1 MLHGIVH
8 NPFRTLGVLANS
20 SLKERM
26 ANLNRFSAFQKVGK
40 PIGTLYDFD
49 EVIGEKPVRTQ
60 DALDEA
66 QRELNLPIDQFKW
79 SLFWLVSTSSAEDIA
94 LKNLNAGNLEKA
106 ISILEKF
113 PTWSAVLNCA
123 TLSLMKG
130 NLGTAAIYI
139 SALSDEYRESLLK
152 GFGLEVLNLSS
163 DKILGIYFE
172 ELSNSFSRTEILKA
186 FEGLPSYELIEQKVS
201 KKLTDTL
208 SKLISIAGSCDK
220 DNSESNLRA
229 GKKLMQSAILI
240 INDLKRI
247 GPDSTHEIIAD
258 KLAIQ
263 VLQNGINYYNNTDDE
278 EAPRIAISL
287 FKFAN
292 QTAVGQI
299 AKDRC
304 QDNFDIIKEAFDSLP
319 PVEAK
324 EDILNIKQRLDR
336 FGDNTKS
343 AELSIRLI
351 EECAIC
357 LGNLKEKNLLAHPSC
372 VAITTQIIRKALNSV
387 IGAVNKAMEDVKNA
401 SSYGRYSQVQATK
414 NVLKSAWDA
423 TLMMEKLPIED
434 EARGWFSK
442 NKTTLKGLLDDA
454 GIHAINITNFV
465 ILTEP
470 ERFRNCKTKRD
481 FQNYLGLYRFP
492 RYAEIARK
500 RIEEFERIEEEERKR
515 QEEDNRKRQEAER
528 RRKEAEVALC
538 RQIEQC
544 TTLDQLWGL
553 HSKCGTSTTLNA
565 LDQKAWKLCHRR
577 KDFKLYLEHLPNGK
591 HKNEAIKNAR
601 NLGERVSDFFKKHK
615 GWTIFIGIVLAVL
628 ALIGLIWGPEGYQ
641 IMLYVIGAIGAFAAW
656 GGLSSALKDGRDV
669 GTDLTILLIGGIVAV
684 ACFVGAN
691 AMDDYVVAY
700 AEQRKVEN
708 LSKQEET
715 VYNRFKNN
723 PSEENFNA
731 YLKDYRHGKFINEVI
746 NQYVSVVRDK
756 GPLALNTILSN
767 YPVLAEEA
775 GVKTLIS
782 QQSDSLYSIALSIGT
797 RQGWKEYQKSV
808 PTGELRDSEEQIENI
823 DNRDWNT
830 ESKAWAKANAL
841 GTLAGY
847 YKYTSLYPNGA
858 HYSQANKKI
867 IDLEVDKV
875 MAGEHGELPALDQT
889 GYGYGP
895 TSTIS
900 VYNNTSYTL
909 TLYYSGSDS
918 KQISISPHGRK
929 SVTLKNG
936 SYRCVA
942 SVDGGGV
949 SNHAG
954 TENLTGGSYEVEY
967 YISTYRTRY

>member
-1 MLHGIVH
+1 
-8 NPFRTLGVLANS
+8 
-20 SLKERM
+20 M

-40 PIGTLYDFD
+40 PIETLYDFY

-60 DALDEA
+60 EALDEA

-79 SLFWLVSTSSAEDIA
+79 SLFWVVSTSSAEDIA

-130 NLGTAAIYI
+130 NLGTAAMCI

-152 GFGLEVLNLSS
+152 GIGLEVLNLSS

-172 ELSNSFSRTEILKA
+172 ELSNSFSQTEILKA
-186 FEGLPSYELIEQKVS
+186 FEGLPSYEFIQREVS
-201 KKLTDTL
+201 KKLIDTL
-208 SKLISIAGSCDK
+208 SKLISIAALCDK

-229 GKKLMQSAILI
+229 GKKLMQSAIPVI
-240 INDLKRI
+240 HDLKNI
-247 GPDSTHEIIAD
+247 SSDSSYGIIAD

-263 VLQNGINYYNNTDDE
+263 VLQNGINYYNNTVDE

-304 QDNFDIIKEAFDSLP
+304 QDNYDIIKEAFDSLP

-324 EDILNIKQRLDR
+324 EDILEIKRRLDR
-336 FGDNTKS
+336 FGDNTKN
-343 AELSIRLI
+343 AESSIRLI
-351 EECAIC
+351 EECAIN
-357 LGNLKEKNLLAHPSC
+357 LGNLKENNLLAHPSC
-372 VAITTQIIRKALNSV
+372 VAISTQIIRKALNSV
-387 IGAVNKAMEDVKNA
+387 IGAVNKVMEDVKNA
-401 SSYGRYSQVQATK
+401 SSCGRYSQMQTAK

-423 TLMMEKLPIED
+423 TLMMEKLPMED

-442 NKTTLKGLLDDA
+442 NKSSLKGLLDDA
-454 GIHAINITNFV
+454 GIHALNLTSFIIQ
-465 ILTEP
+465 TEP
-470 ERFRNCKTKRD
+470 ERFRRCKTKKD
-481 FQNYLGLYRFP
+481 FQNYLDLYRFP
-492 RYAEIARK
+492 RYAEIAKK
-500 RIEEFERIEEEERKR
+500 RIAEFERAEEEERKR
-515 QEEDNRKRQEAER
+515 QEEEKRRRQEAER
-528 RRKEAEVALC
+528 RRKEAEAALC
-538 RQIEQC
+538 GQIEQC
-544 TTLDQLWGL
+544 VTLELLWEL
-553 HSKCGTSTTLNA
+553 HSKCGTSATLNA
-565 LDQKAWKLCHRR
+565 LDQKAWKLCHTR
-577 KDFKLYLEHLPNGK
+577 KDFKSYLEHLPNGK

-601 NLGERVSDFFKKHK
+601 NLGERISDFFKKHK
-615 GWTIFIGIVLAVL
+615 GWTIIIGIVLVAL
-628 ALIGLIWGPEGYQ
+628 ALIGVIWGPEGYQ

-669 GTDLTILLIGGIVAV
+669 GTDLAILFIGGIVAV
-684 ACFVGAN
+684 VCFVGAN
-691 AMDDYVVAY
+691 AMDDYVSSY

-708 LSKQEET
+708 LAKQEES
-715 VYNRFKNN
+715 VYNKFKTN
-723 PSEENFNA
+723 PSEENFKA
-731 YLKDYRHGKFINEVI
+731 YLKDYRYGKYINDVI
-746 NQYVSVVRDK
+746 NQYVAVVRDK
-756 GPLALNTILSN
+756 GPLALNAIVCD
-767 YPVLAEEA
+767 YPVLAEES
-775 GVKTLIS
+775 GVKALIS
-782 QQSDSLYSIALSIGT
+782 QQCDSLYSIALSTGT
-797 RQGWKEYQKSV
+797 RQGWETYQKSV
-808 PTGELRDSEEQIENI
+808 PTDELRDSESQIENI
-823 DNRDWNT
+823 DNREWNT
-830 ESKAWAKANAL
+830 ESKAWAKASAL

-847 YKYTSLYPNGA
+847 YKYANMYPYGA
-858 HYSQANKKI
+858 HSSQANKKI

-909 TLYYSGSDS
+909 TLYYSGADS
-918 KQISISPHGRK
+918 KRISISPHGRR

>member
-1 MLHGIVH
+1 
-8 NPFRTLGVLANS
+8 
-20 SLKERM
+20 M

-40 PIGTLYDFD
+40 PIETLYDFD
-49 EVIGEKPVRTQ
+49 EVIGEKPIRSQ
-60 DALDEA
+60 EALDEA
-66 QRELNLPIDQFKW
+66 QRELNLPIDQFKY
-79 SLFWLVSTSSAEDIA
+79 SLFWLACTSPAEGIA
-94 LKNLNAGNLEKA
+94 LKNLTAGNFDKA

-113 PTWSAVLNCA
+113 TTWSTFLNCA
-123 TLSLMKG
+123 TLFLMKED
-130 NLGTAAIYI
+130 LKAAATAID
-139 SALSDEYRESLLK
+139 ALSKDHREQMLQGL
-152 GFGLEVLNLSS
+152 GLEVLNISS
-163 DKILGIYFE
+163 DQILDLYFE
-172 ELSNSFSRTEILKA
+172 ELSKTVPQMKILKA
-186 FEGLPSYELIEQKVS
+186 FEGLSSYSFIQQKVS
-201 KKLTDTL
+201 NGLVVLLT
-208 SKLISIAGSCDK
+208 KLITIAGSCDK
-220 DNSESNLRA
+220 DSPESNLKA
-229 GKKLMQSAILI
+229 GKKLMQSAIPI

-247 GPDSTHEIIAD
+247 GSDSTYEIIAD

-263 VLQNGINYYNNTDDE
+263 VLQNGINYYNNTHDD

-287 FKFAN
+287 FRFAS

-304 QDNFDIIKEAFDSLP
+304 QDNYEIIKEAFDSLP

-324 EDILNIKQRLDR
+324 EDILDIKHRLDR

-343 AELSIRLI
+343 LELSIRLI

-401 SSYGRYSQVQATK
+401 SSYGRYSQIQAAK

-434 EARGWFSK
+434 TARGWFSK

-454 GIHAINITNFV
+454 GIHALNITTFV

-515 QEEDNRKRQEAER
+515 QEEENRRRQEAER
-528 RRKEAEVALC
+528 RRKEAEAALC
-538 RQIEQC
+538 RQIDQC
-544 TTLDQLWGL
+544 TTLNQLWAL
-553 HSKCGTSTTLNA
+553 HSKCGTPTTLNA
-565 LDQKAWKLCHRR
+565 LDQKAWKLCHKR
-577 KDFKLYLEHLPNGK
+577 KDFKSYLEHLPHGK
-591 HKNEAIKNAR
+591 HKNDAVKNAR
-601 NLGERVSDFFKKHK
+601 NLGEKVSDFFKNHK
-615 GWTIFIGIVLAVL
+615 GWTIFIGIVIAAL
-628 ALIGLIWGPEGYQ
+628 ALIGVIWGPEGYQ
-641 IMLYVIGAIGAFAAW
+641 VMLYVIGAIGAFAAW

-669 GTDLTILLIGGIVAV
+669 GTDLAILFIGGIVAV
-684 ACFVGAN
+684 VCFVGAN
-691 AMDDYVVAY
+691 AMDDYVSSY
-700 AEQRKVEN
+700 AEQRKAEN
-708 LSKQEET
+708 LAKQEDS

-723 PSEENFNA
+723 PSEENFKT
-731 YLKDYRHGKFINEVI
+731 YLKDYRHGKYINDVI
-746 NQYVSVVRDK
+746 NQYVAIVRDK
-756 GPLALNTILSN
+756 GPLALNEIVSDF
-767 YPVLAEEA
+767 PVLAEEA
-775 GVKTLIS
+775 GVKSLIT
-782 QQSDSLYSIALSIGT
+782 QQCDSLYSIAMSTGT
-797 RQGWKEYQKSV
+797 RQGWESYQKSV
-808 PTGELRDSEEQIENI
+808 PTDELRDSEEQIENI

-830 ESKAWAKANAL
+830 EPKAWAKANAL

-858 HYSQANKKI
+858 HSSQANKKI

-889 GYGYGP
+889 VYGYGP

-909 TLYYSGSDS
+909 TLYYSGADS
-918 KQISISPHGRK
+918 KRISISPHGRK

-967 YISTYRTRY
+967 YISTNRTRY